1 MLKKGFTVMLAACLL
16 TTGYSP
22 AYSNDAV
29 GKGEVDQTMAD
40 GEKDWQ
46 LVWED
51 NFEDPELDQTKWS
64 YDTGNGFV
72 QPDGNYV
79 PGWGNQELQYYSE
92 DNVTIEDGKLVL
104 TGKNETATDEHGTYD
119 YTSGKIHTKGKF
131 NQKYGKFEAKI
142 KLPAGQGY
150 WPAFWMMP
158 EEDKYGGWA
167 ASGEIDIMEAAG
179 GDLNKVGGAIH
190 YGSQWPNNTYT
201 AKDYHFGEGSDIT
214 DYNVYSVEWEPG
226 EIRWYVN
233 GELFQTLNNWTS
245 FNAENGTKFA
255 YPAPFDQE
263 FYLILNLAI
272 GGWYGGGPDD
282 STEFPGKMEVDYVK
296 VYELDEHQYREPV
309 EPVFEKEEFPEGSK
323 EPVNGN
329 YIYDTAYEN
338 GFTEIKD
345 GTETFNEEGWN
356 FVHLNDFGGNG
367 SASVEDGFAKIDI
380 SQAGS
385 QPHSIQLI
393 QNVPAGVGRTYKI
406 SFDAKAASN
415 RNMNL
420 KVSGGEERGWSLYSP
435 NYEVALTPELQSY
448 EYTYQ
453 MQAESD
459 AKARLEFNMGLNNSS
474 VWIGNVKVEEIDAI
488 DPYNEDA
495 AKPPLRNGNHIYN
508 GTFDQGR
515 MDRMTYWNF
524 ITDGA
529 NAQAYVEE
537 DTRALTVEVKE
548 NGSPDS
554 VQLVQKGISIKSN
567 NEYTLSF
574 DASAAEVRDIQVAV
588 VSADGSENYSG
599 WETISLSSTGEN
611 KTFSF
616 QPENADDSEAKLVFL
631 FGGNAGSI
639 TLDNVSMFA
648 KKLLADALTFE
659 DIFPLKNG
667 KFNFGLEHWNN
678 HVQGIYDGP
687 SDASFEVK
695 DGKAVTMINNVG
707 WNPWDVIFMQ
717 EGLQMKGGNTYLVSF
732 DASSSLERN
741 MEVVLEDSSYNRS
754 LSEVISL
761 TPEPTTHTFE
771 VALNEDKQLGL
782 KYLLGNVAGNEI
794 TDEEHQVII
803 DNVRVEVAGKREKLF
818 PLKNGEL
825 AASIEHW
832 NLHVQGEYDDNT
844 SNAKVKAK
852 DEHATVTVENLGE
865 NPWDI
870 MFFQENLELA
880 GGMTYELQVETRSNH
895 PRNMEVVVDNGVPY
909 YHRFFEEK
917 VKIGPKPNNYQ
928 FELEQPEDA
937 KLGLKFFLGKMDG
950 VSKKKHHIDFR
961 EVKLEAKGAR
971 AFLEQLEGTDA
982 ATE

>member
-1 MLKKGFTVMLAACLL
+1 MLKKGFTVMLATCLL

-29 GKGEVDQTMAD
+29 EKSEGNQPMAD

-51 NFEDPELDQTKWS
+51 HFEGSELDQSKWS
-64 YDTGNGFV
+64 HDTGNGFV

-79 PGWGNQELQYYSE
+79 PGWGNEELQYYQE
-92 DNVTIEDGKLVL
+92 ENVKVEGGNLIL
-104 TGKNETATDEHGTYD
+104 TGKNETASDQYGTYD
-119 YTSGKIHTKGKF
+119 YTSGKVHTKGKF

-179 GDLNKVGGAIH
+179 EDVNKVGGAIH

-214 DYNVYSVEWEPG
+214 QFNVYSVEWEPG

-245 FNAENGTKFA
+245 FNTENATKYA

-282 STEFPGKMEVDYVK
+282 STEFPGQMEVDYVK
-296 VYELDEHQYREPV
+296 VYQLDEEQYREPV
-309 EPVFEKEEFPEGSK
+309 EPVFEKEELPEGSK
-323 EPVNGN
+323 APINGN
-329 YIYDTAYEN
+329 YIYDTAFEN
-338 GFTEIKD
+338 GFVEIKD
-345 GTETFNEEGWN
+345 GTETFSEDEWN
-356 FVHLNDFGGNG
+356 FVHLNQFGGNG
-367 SASVEDGFAKIDI
+367 SASVEDGFAKVDI
-380 SQAGS
+380 GQAGS

-393 QNVPAGVGRTYKI
+393 QHVPSGIGRTYKI

-420 KVSGGEERGWSLYSP
+420 KVSGGEARGWSLYSP
-435 NYEVALTPELQSY
+435 NFEVALTPERQSY

-459 AKARLEFNMGLNNSS
+459 AKARLEFNMGLNAST

-524 ITDGA
+524 ILNGA
-529 NAQAYVEE
+529 DAQAYVAE
-537 DTRALTVEVKE
+537 DTRALTAEVKE
-548 NGSPDS
+548 NGAPES
-554 VQLVQKGISIKSN
+554 VKLVQKGISIKSN
-567 NEYTLSF
+567 HEYTLSF
-574 DASAAEVRDIQVAV
+574 DGSAIEDRDIQVAV
-588 VSADGSENYSG
+588 VSKDASINYSG
-599 WETISLSSTGEN
+599 WKTIPLSETGEN
-611 KTFSF
+611 KTFTY
-616 QPENADDSEAKLVFL
+616 QTEAVEDSEAQLVFL
-631 FGGNAGSI
+631 LGGNAGLI
-639 TLDNVSMFA
+639 TLDNVSMFS
-648 KKLLADALTFE
+648 KVLDADVLTFE
-659 DIFPLKNG
+659 DIFPLQNG

-678 HVQGIYDGP
+678 HVQGLYDGP
-687 SDASFEVK
+687 SAASFETSE
-695 DGKAVTMINNVG
+695 DRAVATIKNVG

-717 EGLQMKGGNTYLVSF
+717 EGLKMKGGTTYLVSF
-732 DASSSLERN
+732 DAFSSLDRN
-741 MEVVLEDSSYNRS
+741 IEVVLEDSSYNRS
-754 LSEVISL
+754 LSELISL
-761 TPEPTTHTFE
+761 TTEPMTHTFE
-771 VALNEDKQLGL
+771 VTLDNDKQLGL
-782 KYLLGNVAGNEI
+782 KYLLGNVAGNDI
-794 TDEEHQVII
+794 TNEEHKVFI
-803 DNVRVEVAGKREKLF
+803 DNVKVEISGERDKLF
-818 PLKNGEL
+818 PLKNGDFSSKLEN
-825 AASIEHW
+825 W
-832 NLHVQGEYDDNT
+832 NLHVQGDYDGT
-844 SNAKVKAK
+844 SKGKVKAK
-852 DEHATVTVENLGE
+852 GNHVTVSVKDSGV

-870 MFFQENLELA
+870 MFFQENLKLA
-880 GGMTYELQVETRSNH
+880 GGRTYELEFKARSNH
-895 PRNMEVVVDNGVPY
+895 RRNIEVVLDNGLPY
-909 YHRFFEEK
+909 YHRYFED
-917 VKIGPKPNNYQ
+917 VVRIGPKPEIYQ
-928 FELEQPEDA
+928 FEWLQSEGSL
-937 KLGLKFFLGKMDG
+937 LGLKFLLGNMEG
-950 VSKKKHHIDFR
+950 VPSKKQKIDFKH
-961 EVKLEAKGAR
+961 VKLEAKGAR
-971 AFLEQLEGTDA
+971 DFLNALEGTD
-982 ATE
+982 E

>member
-16 TTGYSP
+16 TTGYSH

-29 GKGEVDQTMAD
+29 GKGENNTMTD
-40 GEKDWQ
+40 GKRAWQ

-51 NFEDPELDQTKWS
+51 NFEGTELDQSKWS

-79 PGWGNQELQYYSE
+79 PGWGNEELQYYKE
-92 DNVTIEDGKLVL
+92 DNVSLEGGNLVL
-104 TGKNETATDEHGTYD
+104 TGKSENASDEYGTYD

-142 KLPAGQGY
+142 KMPAGQGY

-158 EEDKYGGWA
+158 EKDKYGGWA

-201 AKDYHFGEGSDIT
+201 AKDYHFGEGTDIT
-214 DYNVYSVEWEPG
+214 DFNVYSVEWEPG

-233 GELFQTLNNWTS
+233 DELFQTLNNWTS
-245 FNAENGTKFA
+245 LNGDNGTKYS

-263 FYLILNLAI
+263 FYLIFNLAI
-272 GGWYGGGPDD
+272 GGWYGGGPNE

-296 VYELDEHQYREPV
+296 VYELPEDQYREPV
-309 EPVFEKEEFPEGSK
+309 EPVFEKEELPEGSK

-329 YIYDTAYEN
+329 YIYDTAFEK
-338 GFTEIKD
+338 GFAEIKD
-345 GTETFNEEGWN
+345 GTETFSEDEWN
-356 FVHLNDFGGNG
+356 FVHLNQFGGNG
-367 SASVEDGFAKIDI
+367 SASVENGFAKIDI
-380 SQAGS
+380 GQAGS

-393 QNVPAGVGRTYKI
+393 QNVPAGVGRTYKV

-420 KVSGGEERGWSLYSP
+420 KVSGGAERGWSLYSP
-435 NYEVALTPELQSY
+435 NYEIALTPELQSY

-459 AKARLEFNMGLNNSS
+459 AKARLEFNMGLHTNS
-474 VWIGNVKVEEIDAI
+474 VWIGNVRVEEIDAI

-515 MDRMTYWNF
+515 MDRMTYWNL
-524 ITDGA
+524 ILNGA
-529 NAQAYVEE
+529 DAQGYVEE
-537 DTRALTVEVKE
+537 VTRALRVDVKE
-548 NGSPDS
+548 DRTSDS

-574 DASAAEVRDIQVAV
+574 DASAVEGRDIQVAV
-588 VSADGSENYSG
+588 LNKDGSVNYSG
-599 WETISLSSTGEN
+599 WETISLSKTGEN

-631 FGGNAGSI
+631 LGGNAGSV

-648 KKLLADALTFE
+648 KKLHADVLSFE
-659 DIFPLKNG
+659 EMFPLKNG
-667 KFNFGLEHWNN
+667 KFNFGPKHWNN

-687 SDASFEVK
+687 SDASFEVE
-695 DGKAVTMINNVG
+695 DGKAVATIRNVG

-732 DASSSLERN
+732 DASSTLERSV
-741 MEVVLEDSSYNRS
+741 EVVLEDSSYNRS
-754 LSEVISL
+754 LSEVIPL
-761 TPEPTTHTFE
+761 TPERTTHTFE
-771 VALNEDKQLGL
+771 VALNEDMRLGL
-782 KYLLGNVAGNEI
+782 KYLLGNVAGNDI
-794 TDEEHQVII
+794 TNEEHQVMI
-803 DNVRVEVAGKREKLF
+803 DNVRVEVAGTREKLF
-818 PLKNGEL
+818 PLKNGDFTKSMEN
-825 AASIEHW
+825 W
-832 NLHVQGEYDDNT
+832 NLHVQGEYDGT
-844 SNAKVKAK
+844 SKARVKAK
-852 DEHATVTVENLGE
+852 DEHATVTIKKLGE

-880 GGMTYELQVETRSNH
+880 GGITYELELETRSNR
-895 PRNMEVVVDNGVPY
+895 PRTIEVVMDNGAPY
-909 YHRFFEEK
+909 YHRFFEDVVE
-917 VKIGPKPNNYQ
+917 IGRKPHTYH
-928 FELEQPEDA
+928 FEWDQPEDA
-937 KLGLKFFLGKMDG
+937 QLGLKFLLGNMEG

-971 AFLEQLEGTDA
+971 AFLQQLEGTDDE
-982 ATE
+982 TE

>member
-1 MLKKGFTVMLAACLL
+1 MLKKGFTVMLAAYLL
-16 TTGYSP
+16 TTGYSHV
-22 AYSNDAV
+22 YSNDAV
-29 GKGEVDQTMAD
+29 GEGEGNQTMAD
-40 GEKDWQ
+40 GERDWQ

-51 NFEDPELDQTKWS
+51 NFDGSELDSSKWS

-79 PGWGNQELQYYSE
+79 PGWGNEELQYYQE
-92 DNVTIEDGKLVL
+92 GNVTIEDGKLVL
-104 TGKNETATDEHGTYD
+104 TGKNETASDERGTYN
-119 YTSGKIHTKGKF
+119 YTSGKVHTQGKF
-131 NQKYGKFEAKI
+131 SQKYGKFEARI

-158 EEDKYGGWA
+158 EKDKYGGWA

-179 GDLNKVGGAIH
+179 ARLNKIGGAIH

-201 AKDYHFGEGSDIT
+201 AKDYYFGEGSDIT
-214 DYNVYSVEWEPG
+214 DFNVYSVEWEPG

-245 FNAENGTKFA
+245 LNAENGTKFA

-263 FYLILNLAI
+263 FYIILNLAV
-272 GGWYGGGPDD
+272 GGWYGGNPDD

-296 VYELDEHQYREPV
+296 VYELDEDQYREPV
-309 EPVFEKEEFPEGSK
+309 EPVFEKEELPDGSK
-323 EPVNGN
+323 KPVDGN
-329 YIYDTAYEN
+329 YIYDTNFEN

-345 GTETFNEEGWN
+345 GTEAFSEEGWN
-356 FVHLNDFGGNG
+356 FVHLNQFGGNG

-393 QNVPAGVGRTYKI
+393 QHVPAGVGRTYKI

-415 RNMNL
+415 RNMNV
-420 KVSGGEERGWSLYSP
+420 KVSGGEARGWSLYSP
-435 NYEVALTPELQSY
+435 NYEVALTPDLQSY
-448 EYTYQ
+448 EYTFQ

-459 AKARLEFNMGLNNSS
+459 AKARLEFNMGLNASS
-474 VWIGNVKVEEIDAI
+474 VSVGNVKVEEVVAI

-515 MDRMTYWNF
+515 MDRMTYWNL
-524 ITDGA
+524 ILNGA
-529 NAQAYVEE
+529 DAQAYVAE
-537 DTRALTVEVKE
+537 DTRALKVEVKE
-548 NGSPDS
+548 NGSPES
-554 VQLVQKGISIKSN
+554 VQLVQRGISIKSN

-574 DASAAEVRDIQVAV
+574 DASAVEERDIQVAV
-588 VSADGSENYSG
+588 VSKDGSENYSG
-599 WETISLSSTGEN
+599 WETISLSTSGEN
-611 KTFSF
+611 KNFTF
-616 QPENADDSEAKLVFL
+616 QPDAVDDPEAKLVFL
-631 FGGNAGSI
+631 LGGNPGSM

-648 KKLLADALTFE
+648 KKLRADELSYE

-667 KFNFGLEHWNN
+667 MFNFGLDHWNS
-678 HVQGIYDGP
+678 HVQGVYDGP
-687 SDASFEVK
+687 SDAQFEVK
-695 DGKAVTMINNVG
+695 DGKAVSTIRNVG

-732 DASSSLERN
+732 AASSSLERN

-761 TPEPTTHTFE
+761 TSEPTTHTFE
-771 VALNEDKQLGL
+771 ITLDEDKQLGL
-782 KYLLGNVAGNEI
+782 KYLLGNVAGNEMV
-794 TDEEHQVII
+794 DEEHQVFI
-803 DNVRVEVAGKREKLF
+803 DNVRVEVSGEREKLF
-818 PLKNGEL
+818 PLKNGDL
-825 AASIEHW
+825 NKSIEHW
-832 NLHVQGEYDDNT
+832 NLHVQGEYDGTFKAN
-844 SNAKVKAK
+844 VKAK
-852 DEHATVTVENLGE
+852 DEHATVTVENLGA

-870 MFFQENLELA
+870 IFFQENLELS
-880 GGMTYELQVETRSNH
+880 GGMTYELQLETRSNH
-895 PRNMEVVVDNGVPY
+895 PRNLEVVVDNGDPY
-909 YHRFFEEK
+909 YHRYFEDV
-917 VKIGPKPNNYQ
+917 VKIGPKPQTFQ
-928 FELEQPEDA
+928 FEWKQPEDA
-937 KLGLKFFLGKMDG
+937 ELGLKFLLGKMDG

-971 AFLEQLEGTDA
+971 AFLDQLEGTD
-982 ATE
+982 E